1 MSAIVRRGTAQ
12 SCGVERR
19 AKMTVSNWPQA
30 DSERAQKIW
39 SEYER
44 DHDLSEKAGQTAGI
58 EPATGAATGAADGAG
73 FSFRGDVAPAAT
85 PLVLGDGRIV
95 IPLSDGTLAVR

>member
-1 MSAIVRRGTAQ
+1 
-12 SCGVERR
+12 
-19 AKMTVSNWPQA
+19 MTVSNWPQA

-58 EPATGAATGAADGAG
+58 EPATG
-73 FSFRGDVAPAAT
+73 
-85 PLVLGDGRIV
+85 RI
-95 IPLSDGTLAVR
+95 